1 MSHSVAR
8 QEFVR
13 LLEYTLHGA
22 ELTRADLA
30 RVCALARERGV
41 ASVCVHGSR
50 LLQAVHFLDE
60 SEVKITCSIA
70 FPYGACEADVKR
82 YETEVAVDGG
92 AHFIE
97 VAANLGRLKDG
108 DDAYVLREFRD
119 IVEAA
124 DERAVSVYLNTMLL
138 TPDEI
143 RRASLL
149 ATEADMKGITLTA
162 ALNLGTTIEAVR
174 LAREAAGPALGIKV
188 DQDLFKLAEVVGLL
202 DAGVTRFGV
211 VDDAPLLDKLD

>member
-8 QEFVR
+8 QELVR
-13 LLEYTLHGA
+13 LLEYTLRA
-22 ELTRADLA
+22 PELTRADLD
-30 RVCALARERGV
+30 RFCALARDRGI
-41 ASVCVHGSR
+41 ASVCVNGSR
-50 LLQAVHFLDE
+50 LLQAAHFLEE

-70 FPYGACEADVKR
+70 FPYGASEADVKR

-124 DERAVSVYLNTMLL
+124 DERAVSVYLHTMLL
-138 TPDEI
+138 TADEI
-143 RRASLL
+143 RRASIL
-149 ATEADMKGITLTA
+149 ALEAVAKSITLTA
-162 ALNLGTTIEAVR
+162 GLNSATTIEAVK
-174 LAREAAGPALGIKV
+174 LVREAAGEKIGIKV
-188 DQDLFKLAEVVGLL
+188 DQEVFALSEVVGLL

-211 VDDAPLLDKLD
+211 VDEARLLQDLD